1 MNNKNITI
9 NVELESEEAE
19 AFAQFLKRV
28 SFDDFRKNAYNDNE
42 AYLMQDVGEK
52 IRKALADEGFSPR

>member
-1 MNNKNITI
+1 MENKHVTI

-28 SFDDFRKNAYNDNE
+28 SFDDFKKNAYNENE

-52 IRKALADEGFSPR
+52 IRKALAYCGFNPR